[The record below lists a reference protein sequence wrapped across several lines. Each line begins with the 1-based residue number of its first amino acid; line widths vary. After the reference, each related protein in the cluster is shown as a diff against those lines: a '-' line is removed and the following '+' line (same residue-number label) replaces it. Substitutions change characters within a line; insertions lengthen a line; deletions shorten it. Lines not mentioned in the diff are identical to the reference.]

1 MITKPF
7 GFCSQVEIRWQ
18 PGRVLPAV
26 IKRNRP
32 RPGVLDPYPD
42 WSDSQIY
49 PKPAQTLLQYLSS
62 TVYTS
67 LNIAYAAGPGGGQR
81 AEIRFEIACSWPRGG
96 QRAEDGLM
104 PTIGSPSAWRRLCFV
119 LPVIAIVILCS
130 TAMRAPVGVG
140 PATKVVAL
148 GPGGRFR
155 SQAGQDLYVYERFFR
170 HRPGP
175 GVYLEFGARD
185 GVVHSNSYAF
195 EQRGWRGFCVEP
207 TDEFHRLVRNRPGCW
222 NYHGAVAARAGAR
235 RFVFSKKGGFSG
247 FADDMDPARLE
258 AMRRRGKVARETS
271 VACYTV
277 AGLMRERRVERL
289 DYVSVDVEGAELEV
303 LRSVDWAAT
312 PADVVQVES
321 VEGAAKNDTAALVA
335 LMARWYHLDVK
346 YDVSPPPCR
355 PGEVTADCT
364 YDLIFVSRRFAR
376 DLRARNV
383 SLTPAGARAL
393 WKRTY
398 GPPAGRGEE
407 PPGWRRA

>member
-1 MITKPF
+1 M
-7 GFCSQVEIRWQ
+7 
-18 PGRVLPAV
+18 
-26 IKRNRP
+26 
-32 RPGVLDPYPD
+32 
-42 WSDSQIY
+42 
-49 PKPAQTLLQYLSS
+49 
-62 TVYTS
+62 
-67 LNIAYAAGPGGGQR
+67 
-81 AEIRFEIACSWPRGG
+81 
-96 QRAEDGLM
+96 M

-185 GVVHSNSYAF
+185 GVAHSNSYAF

-235 RFVFSKKGGFSG
+235 RFVFAKKGGFSG

-258 AMRRRGKVARETS
+258 ALRRRGKVARETS

>member
-1 MITKPF
+1 
-7 GFCSQVEIRWQ
+7 
-18 PGRVLPAV
+18 
-26 IKRNRP
+26 
-32 RPGVLDPYPD
+32 
-42 WSDSQIY
+42 
-49 PKPAQTLLQYLSS
+49 
-62 TVYTS
+62 
-67 LNIAYAAGPGGGQR
+67 
-81 AEIRFEIACSWPRGG
+81 
-96 QRAEDGLM
+96 M

-258 AMRRRGKVARETS
+258 AMRRRGKIARETS

-289 DYVSVDVEGAELEV
+289 AYVSVDVEGAELEV

-346 YDVSPPPCR
+346 YDVPPPPCR

-364 YDLIFVSRRFAR
+364 RRPTSVSRRFAR
-376 DLRARNV
+376 DLRARN
-383 SLTPAGARAL
+383 PPAHARRGAGALEADL
-393 WKRTY
+393 RTAR
-398 GPPAGRGEE
+398 GPRRGAAGLETGRLSGARGLLPLRGSTRLGLLTYLAHRSRNSPASTHPRRRTRGRGAASCRDR
-407 PPGWRRA
+407 PMSDWRAGNDDAAFCGDGWPGELVAPAAVVRKRSEGLEL

>member
-1 MITKPF
+1 M
-7 GFCSQVEIRWQ
+7 
-18 PGRVLPAV
+18 
-26 IKRNRP
+26 
-32 RPGVLDPYPD
+32 
-42 WSDSQIY
+42 
-49 PKPAQTLLQYLSS
+49 
-62 TVYTS
+62 
-67 LNIAYAAGPGGGQR
+67 
-81 AEIRFEIACSWPRGG
+81 
-96 QRAEDGLM
+96 
-104 PTIGSPSAWRRLCFV
+104 
-119 LPVIAIVILCS
+119 
-130 TAMRAPVGVG
+130 
-140 PATKVVAL
+140 
-148 GPGGRFR
+148 
-155 SQAGQDLYVYERFFR
+155 
-170 HRPGP
+170 
-175 GVYLEFGARD
+175 
-185 GVVHSNSYAF
+185 
-195 EQRGWRGFCVEP
+195 
-207 TDEFHRLVRNRPGCW
+207 RNRPGCW

-258 AMRRRGKVARETS
+258 AMRRRGKIARETS

-355 PGEVTADCT
+355 PGDVTADCT

-383 SLTPAGARAL
+383 LAHARRGAGALEADLRTARGPRRGAAGLETGLSMRAL
-393 WKRTY
+393 KHPFLATWIDATRRPNLPCLDRCSQFP
-398 GPPAGRGEE
+398 GVDAPAMTRQGRGAASYRDN
-407 PPGWRRA
+407 P

>member
-1 MITKPF
+1 
-7 GFCSQVEIRWQ
+7 
-18 PGRVLPAV
+18 
-26 IKRNRP
+26 
-32 RPGVLDPYPD
+32 
-42 WSDSQIY
+42 
-49 PKPAQTLLQYLSS
+49 
-62 TVYTS
+62 
-67 LNIAYAAGPGGGQR
+67 
-81 AEIRFEIACSWPRGG
+81 
-96 QRAEDGLM
+96 M

-185 GVVHSNSYAF
+185 GVAHSNSYAF

-258 AMRRRGKVARETS
+258 AMRRRGKIARETS

-289 DYVSVDVEGAELEV
+289 AYVSVDVEGAELEV

-346 YDVSPPPCR
+346 
-355 PGEVTADCT
+355 
-364 YDLIFVSRRFAR
+364 
-376 DLRARNV
+376 
-383 SLTPAGARAL
+383 
-393 WKRTY
+393 
-398 GPPAGRGEE
+398 
-407 PPGWRRA
+407 

>member
-1 MITKPF
+1 M
-7 GFCSQVEIRWQ
+7 
-18 PGRVLPAV
+18 
-26 IKRNRP
+26 
-32 RPGVLDPYPD
+32 
-42 WSDSQIY
+42 
-49 PKPAQTLLQYLSS
+49 
-62 TVYTS
+62 
-67 LNIAYAAGPGGGQR
+67 
-81 AEIRFEIACSWPRGG
+81 
-96 QRAEDGLM
+96 
-104 PTIGSPSAWRRLCFV
+104 
-119 LPVIAIVILCS
+119 AIVILCS

-185 GVVHSNSYAF
+185 GVAHSNSYAF

-222 NYHGAVAARAGAR
+222 NYHGAVAAHAGAR

-258 AMRRRGKVARETS
+258 AMRRRGKIARETS

-277 AGLMRERRVERL
+277 AGLMRERRIERL

-312 PADVVQVES
+312 PANVVQVES
-321 VEGAAKNDTAALVA
+321 RRRRQKRHGGARRADGAMVPPRHQIRCLAAAVPARRGDGGLHVRPHIRQPAIRARPPRAGRLAHARRGAGALEADLRTARGPRGAAGLETSLSICTETSLFTATWIDAIRRPNL
-335 LMARWYHLDVK
+335 
-346 YDVSPPPCR
+346 PC
-355 PGEVTADCT
+355 A
-364 YDLIFVSRRFAR
+364 
-376 DLRARNV
+376 
-383 SLTPAGARAL
+383 
-393 WKRTY
+393 
-398 GPPAGRGEE
+398 
-407 PPGWRRA
+407 